1 MTFVFIRFRTKGM
14 SENIKKQIQKRYLEF
29 IIVYSLLE
37 GPFIFWSKP
46 QFEYSPSNLV
56 LVGST
61 RYIETWYGFIVTLFG
76 FFIALSRL
84 RDKIVRTKVWNIWYQ
99 ATCRRHKM
107 VKFDQFEKLVEQ
119 SQMNTFLKT
128 SLNTELVI
136 TILKGILILAASS
149 SDKIDH
155 MEDADMYKIKQTAT
169 VELEKIKIKDA
180 SQFTIN
186 EDGRASAHQSTE
198 TT

>member
-1 MTFVFIRFRTKGM
+1 M
-14 SENIKKQIQKRYLEF
+14 
-29 IIVYSLLE
+29 
-37 GPFIFWSKP
+37 
-46 QFEYSPSNLV
+46 
-56 LVGST
+56 
-61 RYIETWYGFIVTLFG
+61 WYGFVITLFG
-76 FFIALSRL
+76 FLISLSRL

-99 ATCRRHKM
+99 ITCRRSKM

-186 EDGRASAHQSTE
+186 EDGRAAAAAHQSTVAG
-198 TT
+198 